1 MVRVSQQG
9 PRGGTMNHSVLTR
22 GIVPFS
28 QLPDEAFIRQKT
40 LLQQGLIPWSAASLW
55 RKCRSKK
62 FPQPVKISPGITAWR
77 VRDIREWLAD
87 PAGYGSASA
96 DEKSTQ
102 CDAKQ
107 AGPKSAALK
116 KARISSATSANRLEH
131 AAVPLPEEALRDGH
145 SALHFSKRRY
155 ETP

>member
-1 MVRVSQQG
+1 
-9 PRGGTMNHSVLTR
+9 MNHSIVTK
-22 GIVPFS
+22 GTVPFS
-28 QLPDEAFIRQKT
+28 QLPDEAFIRQKA
-40 LLQQGLIPWSAASLW
+40 LLQLGIVPWSAASLW
-55 RKCRSKK
+55 RKCRSQQ

-87 PAGYGSASA
+87 PADYRSTSA
-96 DEKSTQ
+96 DEKPTQ

-107 AGPKSAALK
+107 DGPKSAALK
-116 KARISSATSANRLEH
+116 KARISAATSANRLEH